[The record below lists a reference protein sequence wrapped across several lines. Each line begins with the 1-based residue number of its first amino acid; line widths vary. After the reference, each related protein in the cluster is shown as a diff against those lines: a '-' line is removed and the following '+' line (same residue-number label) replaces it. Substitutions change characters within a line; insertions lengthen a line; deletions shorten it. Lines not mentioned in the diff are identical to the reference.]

1 MAGQL
6 PPPLPGPP
14 FPVPDLVPIKRNLKR
29 HSIANGTEHAAIA
42 RQVINSAVIVKPQIP
57 DIFTRTAVAVSS
69 SAPSGSESPS
79 TATIDQL
86 VSPPKAPPTIA
97 ESVTGSEFESVYNA
111 NWHLEHE
118 SLKLRDCIKSDT
130 SGTRHSQESLLSE
143 LIKQQSTDSSTQNGP
158 TMVQAEA
165 TRDGSECLTEPETSA
180 WPKSMPSKKPA
191 LLKSVVIPAS
201 LKVEDKPSHIS
212 LSIQNG
218 EPSFEEKSRQSRKQR
233 WSVVEQPPKN
243 RVSQVASAWEQYFN
257 PFCRVKRSHS
267 TGTQPN
273 QPKQQRRTSLSQVTR
288 SCGGSQPNSASPVLQ
303 RSTIQKIECVNPQT
317 GFKEPTT
324 VQKHRQSCSNITLSD
339 SSLSESMN
347 KCWTNSVAK
356 LSKTSKEKCAKS
368 SVSTSTQLHSTE
380 PISSTFS
387 SISSVDAFVLLPVR
401 DLVEAYVRC
410 NGSAAGKQIDNSQ
423 KHGSAHLSDSTVNQA
438 QLVAGSLLSF
448 SDSIAQMSQTSSST
462 ITVSDANIAAQEKMS
477 QQQLTE
483 NLSPPPNR
491 RICSPMWLMSRST
504 MCERDPRSELEKTKL
519 HPRPT
524 FFRSRSV
531 STPNYPHRPLS
542 VTVTRHQVRV
552 TASSSKSS
560 STDSA
565 RHASPLVLARHTI
578 SQPQTKTK
586 LQSQSQPQPTH
597 QPGSVSNGHMA
608 SAIGCYDLN
617 TQGEPKKLTSVGA
630 LNQSDRGIFGVTLQ
644 PHGTVVLN
652 RNESGNHELV
662 GRRRRITVSQFSRW
676 PEPLTSSAQTAV
688 PTIYLGTRLDAAY
701 VISEPTSEV
710 KSSEVCTTT
719 RCIIDQSRI
728 ENTRSKSRNTEK
740 RTRSLSATSV
750 PSHSLS
756 SSNSPTGSHPY
767 TFNANAMDLSEQ
779 TRSLNEVQ
787 PFRGMRSRGIYK
799 RNIGD
804 RLSSDPCRGGVNSRH
819 DPRVHCGVESH
830 KRSIGQ
836 RTNEPVT
843 EKTSALS
850 PASQRYE
857 QHIQAQRL
865 NPNEVPSSMET
876 KVTFD
881 PNNPVSLCC
890 APSADC
896 RNSPRGV
903 LPTPLLSGP
912 PIQETAAQT
921 EMKQTREVTYIA
933 APSSTAAGLGKQFT
947 LDQALD
953 GSFDSPTPRRAL
965 PTIAP
970 LPPLAQTRCS
980 KSNSNP
986 VPLDPVRITSSIVPA
1001 KQAPVKQASLAGPH
1015 LSFDCKPTGA
1025 LRPKIVTECLCVN
1038 YISVLPSQRTEL
1050 RDYETLGA
1058 FSHNTGSNVPTVRTN
1073 NYNPITT
1080 ATATGNSKATDS
1092 NNSHGTASDANDTE
1106 SAKPRSFSQISFS
1119 PSYNDALNLHST
1131 PRTDGWRP
1139 NESTSKTKPGL
1150 GKFDRFSGKI
1160 WFLSR

>member
-14 FPVPDLVPIKRNLKR
+14 FPVPDLVPVKRSLKR

-42 RQVINSAVIVKPQIP
+42 RQVINTTVIVKPQIP
-57 DIFTRTAVAVSS
+57 DIFTRTTVEVSS
-69 SAPSGSESPS
+69 SAPSGPESPS
-79 TATIDQL
+79 TATIDYL

-118 SLKLRDCIKSDT
+118 SLKLRDCVKSDT

-143 LIKQQSTDSSTQNGP
+143 LVKQQSTDSGTQNGP
-158 TMVQAEA
+158 TLVQAEA
-165 TRDGSECLTEPETSA
+165 ARDGSECLTEPKTSA
-180 WPKSMPSKKPA
+180 CPKSTQSKKPT

-201 LKVEDKPSHIS
+201 LKVADNPSHIS

-218 EPSFEEKSRQSRKQR
+218 EPSIEEKSRQSRKQR

-273 QPKQQRRTSLSQVTR
+273 QPKQQKKSSLSQMTR
-288 SCGGSQPNSASPVLQ
+288 SCVGSQPNSEPPGLL
-303 RSTIQKIECVNPQT
+303 RSTNQKIECASPQT
-317 GFKEPTT
+317 SFKEPTT

-339 SSLSESMN
+339 SSISESMY
-347 KCWTNSVAK
+347 KSWTNSVAK
-356 LSKTSKEKCAKS
+356 LSKTSKEKYAKS

-410 NGSAAGKQIDNSQ
+410 NGSAAMKQIDNSQ
-423 KHGSAHLSDSTVNQA
+423 KHGSAHSSDSTVNQA

-462 ITVSDANIAAQEKMS
+462 ITVSGANIAAQEKTS

-491 RICSPMWLMSRST
+491 RICSPIWFMSRST
-504 MCERDPRSELEKTKL
+504 MCELDPRSELEETKL

-524 FFRSRSV
+524 SFRSRSV

-565 RHASPLVLARHTI
+565 RHASPLVLARHRI

-608 SAIGCYDLN
+608 SAIGCHDLN
-617 TQGEPKKLTSVGA
+617 TQGEPKKLTSVGT
-630 LNQSDRGIFGVTLQ
+630 LNQSDRRIFGVTLQ

-662 GRRRRITVSQFSRW
+662 GRRRRITLSQFPRW
-676 PEPLTSSAQTAV
+676 PEPLTHSAQTAV
-688 PTIYLGTRLDAAY
+688 PTTYLSTRLDAAH

-710 KSSEVCTTT
+710 KPSEVCTTT
-719 RCIIDQSRI
+719 RCSIDQSRI
-728 ENTRSKSRNTEK
+728 ENTRSKSRSTEK

-756 SSNSPTGSHPY
+756 NSNSPTGSHPY
-767 TFNANAMDLSEQ
+767 TFIANAMDLSEQ

-804 RLSSDPCRGGVNSRH
+804 RLSSGSCRGGVNSRH
-819 DPRVHCGVESH
+819 DPRVHCGVDSNT
-830 KRSIGQ
+830 RSTGQ

-865 NPNEVPSSMET
+865 NPNEVHGVWRSNVNWYGRDLHLP
-876 KVTFD
+876 D
-881 PNNPVSLCC
+881 PIEECITPVK
-890 APSADC
+890 
-896 RNSPRGV
+896 
-903 LPTPLLSGP
+903 
-912 PIQETAAQT
+912 QT
-921 EMKQTREVTYIA
+921 EILM
-933 APSSTAAGLGKQFT
+933 S
-947 LDQALD
+947 
-953 GSFDSPTPRRAL
+953 L
-965 PTIAP
+965 PYRINE
-970 LPPLAQTRCS
+970 QQIFE
-980 KSNSNP
+980 
-986 VPLDPVRITSSIVPA
+986 PLDPPTDRYNQHHRYCEAQRSLQSESHQKEQEGFQSAEPTRAKDLNDDMVDPEIWRDKLGLITRWQREVNTAMQAGETDVDLLLRSPPVTPSTQRNYSWAQLFNEFAAESERLRGTDREEPNGEEHLPVAEFCYQPHELTLSSQVPVQRKSGLQYCDDA
-1001 KQAPVKQASLAGPH
+1001 KQVVDHCPVPTEYDNAPVNEP
-1015 LSFDCKPTGA
+1015 
-1025 LRPKIVTECLCVN
+1025 
-1038 YISVLPSQRTEL
+1038 
-1050 RDYETLGA
+1050 
-1058 FSHNTGSNVPTVRTN
+1058 
-1073 NYNPITT
+1073 
-1080 ATATGNSKATDS
+1080 
-1092 NNSHGTASDANDTE
+1092 
-1106 SAKPRSFSQISFS
+1106 PRSKGYSVEPSIPKYKVERNLSSFNDVS
-1119 PSYNDALNLHST
+1119 VHVLLIMTRSY
-1131 PRTDGWRP
+1131 
-1139 NESTSKTKPGL
+1139 
-1150 GKFDRFSGKI
+1150 
-1160 WFLSR
+1160 